1 MTNPRDEELEW
12 LRAGV
17 NCATVLEKLAAGWA
31 LDWKESTKRCLKYRR
46 DNEILIVNHEGRGWW
61 DPLSDAK
68 GDVFS
73 LVQHLDRKLNF
84 GQVRQVLRR
93 FVGIVPSYQPLARSR
108 RNGASR
114 LPPDVRWKSRP
125 WPHQGSPSWRY
136 LVGARALPPA
146 IVTTAAAA
154 DVIREGPYDSAWF
167 AHRDDAGRVTHVE
180 IRGPD
185 FKGSLRGGT
194 KVLFRLRG
202 GVGLVT
208 RLLLTE
214 APIDA
219 LSFAAWE
226 RCRADTLYAAT
237 GGGMGSDTVLAI
249 ERIVQ
254 RLAASPGAVLA
265 SATDANRAGERYAA
279 HHARLAREAGIA
291 FERIRPPIAEGDWN
305 DVLKAQTAVG

>member
-1 MTNPRDEELEW
+1 MTNPHDEELEW

-31 LDWKESTKRCLKYRR
+31 LDRKESTKRCLKYRR

-73 LVQHLDRKLNF
+73 LVQHLDCNLNF

-108 RNGASR
+108 RNGGSR
-114 LPPDVRWKSRP
+114 LPPDVRWESRP

-136 LVGARALPPA
+136 LAGDRALPPA
-146 IVTTAAAA
+146 ILIAAATA
-154 DVIREGPYDSAWF
+154 DIVREGPYNSAWF
-167 AHRDDAGRVTHVE
+167 AHRDDTGRVTHVE
-180 IRGPD
+180 VRGPD

-194 KVLFRLRG
+194 KVLFRWKG
-202 GVGLVT
+202 GVGPVT
-208 RLLLTE
+208 RLLLAE

-219 LSFAAWE
+219 LSVAALE
-226 RCRADTLYAAT
+226 SCRADTLYAAT
-237 GGGMGSDTVLAI
+237 GGGMGPDTVLAI
-249 ERIVQ
+249 QRIVR
-254 RLAASPGAVLA
+254 RLAACPRSVLA

-279 HHARLAREAGIA
+279 HHARLASAAGVT
-291 FERIRPPIAEGDWN
+291 FERLRPPIAEGDWN
-305 DVLKAQTAVG
+305 DVLKAK